1 LCIPLACTS
10 SSSMPMI
17 RRFFF
22 LMESLSSCIFLFEL
36 LSLIQE
42 FFCFFFFFNI
52 YFVFKPG
59 NSCLPLVLIC
69 WSGFHPT
76 TYPSSILT
84 THCILYCTNPT
95 EPYHCAIPD
104 ISTLLYNKWT
114 TP

>member
-22 LMESLSSCIFLFEL
+22 LMESLNSCIFLFEL

-42 FFCFFFFFNI
+42 FFCFFFFNI